1 MATKGSPH
9 PGSGRFRRP
18 AALLLAGWLAGCG
31 VPTAAPADPAHRT
44 ATAPADPAAATGPT
58 AATGGPAAAADG
70 APLAAAGGSTAAAG
84 GPVAAAGGPTAGR
97 AGTAPV
103 SYPADGS
110 NRWQVAAGEPAA
122 PTGTGRL
129 VRYRVAVERDIRGL
143 PVAEF
148 AAEVGATLTA
158 PQGWASGGRLRLW
171 RVGPGGPADFTVHL
185 ATPGTRDELCGD
197 AADGYT
203 SCRNGDRVVVNVARW
218 VKGVPGYGAG
228 LETYRRYVVNH
239 EVGHR
244 LGHGHE
250 RCPGRGR
257 PAPVMQQQTL
267 GLHGCTANAWPYR
280 DGQRYTGPAGSY
292 ADAIPPGEPGRR
304 G

>member
-1 MATKGSPH
+1 MATKVSART
-9 PGSGRFRRP
+9 GSGPRGRSVT
-18 AALLLAGWLAGCG
+18 ALLMAGWLTGCG
-31 VPTAAPADPAHRT
+31 MPATADRATAGPLVPAAPTASAGAPGGSVAPARST
-44 ATAPADPAAATGPT
+44 PT
-58 AATGGPAAAADG
+58 PI
-70 APLAAAGGSTAAAG
+70 
-84 GPVAAAGGPTAGR
+84 
-97 AGTAPV
+97 
-103 SYPADGS
+103 SYPADGG

-122 PTGTGRL
+122 PAGTGRL
-129 VRYRVAVERDIRGL
+129 LRYRVAVERDIRGL

-148 AAEVGATLTA
+148 AAEVSATLTA
-158 PQGWASGGRLRLW
+158 PQGWTTGGTLRLW

-203 SCRNGDRVVVNVARW
+203 SCRNGDRVVINVARW
-218 VKGVPGYGAG
+218 AKGVPRYGAS
-228 LETYRRYVVNH
+228 LTAYRRYVVNH

-257 PAPVMQQQTL
+257 PASVMQQQTL
-267 GLHGCTANAWPYR
+267 GLHGCTANASPYR
-280 DGQRYTGPAGSY
+280 NGVRYAGPAGAY
-292 ADAIPPGEPGRR
+292 TDEIPPPEPGRR

>member
-1 MATKGSPH
+1 MPAAERPPAGPASPAVPAGMSDR
-9 PGSGRFRRP
+9 PGDSGR
-18 AALLLAGWLAGCG
+18 
-31 VPTAAPADPAHRT
+31 
-44 ATAPADPAAATGPT
+44 
-58 AATGGPAAAADG
+58 
-70 APLAAAGGSTAAAG
+70 AG
-84 GPVAAAGGPTAGR
+84 GPIGPGDSGPAGGTDRPGGAGGPGGA
-97 AGTAPV
+97 APAPV
-103 SYPADGS
+103 SYPADGT

-122 PTGTGRL
+122 PAGTGRL
-129 VRYRVAVERDIRGL
+129 LRYRVAVEGDIRGL
-143 PVAEF
+143 PVAQF

-158 PQGWASGGRLRLW
+158 PQGWTTGGTLRLW

-203 SCRNGDRVVVNVARW
+203 SCRNGNRVVINVARW
-218 VKGVPGYGAG
+218 MKGVPGYGAS
-228 LETYRRYVVNH
+228 LAVYRRYMVNH

-267 GLHGCTANAWPYR
+267 GLHGCTANATPYR
-280 DGQRYTGPAGSY
+280 DGVRYSGPAGSY
-292 ADAIPPGEPGRR
+292 ADAIPPREPGRR